1 MDFREEYKKS
11 AESLSPDKEAM
22 ERMKA
27 AVLAE
32 IAEEQSSG
40 AAPGAS
46 ADNNAGSPEQKKS
59 FPFRRIA
66 YIGGAV
72 AACAVITVS
81 AFTFLPMIKGA
92 DNMIWETSSA
102 AVESSIKSAADTNGT
117 GAEVS
122 GAGAADSAPAADSAA
137 DMAEDAAADAYDD
150 RDFDATAESA
160 AATDSVVGSVNPDSI
175 IASLRPA
182 GTQPDAESDGAQSE
196 APAED
201 GYDDDIDEIPDND
214 CDNGA
219 GAEINKGHDSVEPAE
234 PDRGNPDTGTGFAE
248 TCDAGSAE
256 TGVTADIQLSTGES
270 GFEETAEIWF
280 TCDSS
285 YDCDIMT
292 EEEYEEPEPD
302 PVLVFGSGWITFS
315 GNRYYPAPSV
325 TAGSIRDPLVI
336 SFQNPTDG
344 KYYHVK
350 LSSDKRELEIY
361 TSDWKF
367 ISGWAKK

>member
-27 AVLAE
+27 AVLAK

-40 AAPGAS
+40 AAPGGS
-46 ADNNAGSPEQKKS
+46 ADNKAGSPEQKKS
-59 FPFRRIA
+59 LPLRRIA

-92 DNMIWETSSA
+92 DNMIGETYTA
-102 AVESSIKSAADTNGT
+102 AVESSIESAADTNGT
-117 GAEVS
+117 GAEIS
-122 GAGAADSAPAADSAA
+122 CAGAADSAPAADCAA
-137 DMAEDAAADAYDD
+137 DMAEDAPADASDD

-160 AATDSVVGSVNPDSI
+160 PAIDSIENTVNPDSI

-182 GTQPDAESDGAQSE
+182 DIQPDAESDGAQSE

-201 GYDDDIDEIPDND
+201 GYNYDIDEIPDND
-214 CDNGA
+214 CDNVA
-219 GAEINKGHDSVEPAE
+219 GAETNKGHDSVGPAE

-256 TGVTADIQLSTGES
+256 TGITADIPLSTGES

-285 YDCDIMT
+285 YDCDIVT
-292 EEEYEEPEPD
+292 EEEEEPD

-315 GNRYYPAPSV
+315 GNRYYPDSSV